1 MNLIIVDKDKF
12 REDISAWNSSS
23 IRTSAEISLTRATLS
38 GIGAIYQL
46 VEQEKAKNDALLQK
60 QIELEQKS
68 SEYQNLLNG
77 LNADN

>member
-1 MNLIIVDKDKF
+1 MEFKLNKNFCGNFTDESYIKRNRGV
-12 REDISAWNSSS
+12 
-23 IRTSAEISLTRATLS
+23 
-38 GIGAIYQL
+38 YQL

-77 LNADN
+77 LNTDN